1 MESRHVKHVV
11 TLTIV
16 LFGLWLLLSGHLDA
30 LLLVLGALSCIFVGW
45 LAQRM
50 AIVDEESYP
59 FSLSLRLPVYWAWLL
74 KEIVKS
80 NLDVARRALGSR
92 ARVAPVVADI
102 EAGQRTD
109 LGQVVFANSITL
121 TPGTVSL
128 EVRPGRIRVHAIHRE
143 VLDGLRDSGM
153 NEHVPDPGASTWR

>member
-1 MESRHVKHVV
+1 MKHV
-11 TLTIV
+11 LSLIIF
-16 LFGLWLLLSGHLDA
+16 LFGLWLLLSGHLEP

-45 LAQRM
+45 LAHRM

-59 FSLSLRLPVYWAWLL
+59 FSLGLRFAIYWGWLL

-92 ARVAPVVADI
+92 SRVAPAVADVD
-102 EAGQRTD
+102 AGQRSD
-109 LGQVVFANSITL
+109 LGQVAFANSITL

-128 EVRPGRIRVHAIHRE
+128 EVQPGRIRVHALHQE

-153 NEHVPDPGASTWR
+153 NEHVPDPGASRWD